1 MIAGVKPVPSDNSLN
16 QVNGANGKLGKD
28 EFMKLLV
35 AQLQAQDPTNPMD
48 AQDFSAQLAQF
59 SAVEQMFNVNT
70 NLENLQETQT
80 TLSNNSVVNLIG
92 KTVNAPGRGISLKE
106 GVAQKVGYAL
116 PEKADSVVI
125 DIFDS
130 TGSLVTS
137 LPQGSQQEGTNSMTW
152 NGLDQK
158 GKKAPDGEYSFQ
170 VHAFDRSGKEMN
182 VEKFSAGTVTE
193 VTFENGI
200 SYAIVNG
207 EKIPTDKI
215 TRVGLN

>member
-1 MIAGVKPVPSDNSLN
+1 MIAGVSSVPTDKNLN

-80 TLSNNSVVNLIG
+80 ALSNNSVVNLIG
-92 KTVNAPGRGISLKE
+92 KTIDAPGRSITLKE
-106 GVAQKVGYAL
+106 GVSQKLSYSL
-116 PEKADSVVI
+116 PNNADSVVL
-125 DIFDS
+125 DIFNS
-130 TGSLVTS
+130 TGNPVITV
-137 LPQGSQQEGTNSMTW
+137 PQGSQQKGINSIMW
-152 NGLDQK
+152 NGLDAE
-158 GKKAPDGEYSFQ
+158 GKKAPDGEYTFQ
-170 VHAFDRSGKEMN
+170 IRAFDGSGKEMD
-182 VEKFSAGTVTE
+182 VEEFSAGKVTE
-193 VTFENGI
+193 VAFENGI

-207 EKIPTDKI
+207 EKIPAGEI